1 MKAKQQMMER
11 IDCDDVG
18 EMKEYI
24 GCKIDR
30 KGRQLKITQPVLLQ
44 SFIDEF
50 DLPND
55 KSYPNTPAEPRSVLM
70 KGDKLSM
77 EEQCKYRSGVGK
89 LLYLMRWS
97 RPEIMN
103 SVRELSRFMQEASKA
118 HLTAMYRVMKY
129 CVGTPKRGLM
139 IKPTE
144 FWDGDKKFEFIISGR
159 SDSDFAKDVI
169 SRKSVSGCSTFLC
182 GAPVCTRSKMQDCV
196 TLSVTEAELVA
207 ATQCAQ
213 DMLFVMR
220 VLESMDLKVRKPMIL
235 EVDNKGAKDL
245 AHNWTIG
252 GRTRHVDVKYHF
264 LRELKENGIIL
275 VKWISQEENS
285 SDLFTKNLA
294 TTLFKKHAK
303 VYCSDEDIVSQS
315 FQGEGVIGASIA
327 YGANDVSEADHM
339 PDGIDHMPDRID
351 HMPDR
356 IDHMPDGIDHM
367 PGGIDH
373 MPDGIDHMPDGMDHM
388 PGGID
393 YMPDRIDHMPNGI
406 DYMLSGIEL

>member
-1 MKAKQQMMER
+1 MEAKQQMIER

-30 KGRQLKITQPVLLQ
+30 KGGQLKLTQPVLLQ

-55 KSYPNTPAEPRSVLM
+55 KSYPSTPAEQGSVLM

-77 EEQCKYRSGVGK
+77 SEQRKYRSGVGK

-139 IKPTE
+139 IEPTE
-144 FWDGDKKFEFIISGR
+144 FWDGDKKFEFTISGR
-159 SDSDFAKDVI
+159 SDSDFAKDII
-169 SRKSVSGCSTFLC
+169 SRRSVSGCSTFLC
-182 GAPVCTRSKMQDCV
+182 GAPVSIRSKMQDCV

-220 VLESMDLKVRKPMIL
+220 VLESMDLKVKKPMIR

-245 AHNWTIG
+245 AHNWSIG
-252 GRTRHVDVKYHF
+252 GRTHHVDVKYHF
-264 LRELKENGIIL
+264 FRELKENGIIL
-275 VKWISQEENS
+275 VK
-285 SDLFTKNLA
+285 
-294 TTLFKKHAK
+294 
-303 VYCSDEDIVSQS
+303 
-315 FQGEGVIGASIA
+315 
-327 YGANDVSEADHM
+327 
-339 PDGIDHMPDRID
+339 
-351 HMPDR
+351 
-356 IDHMPDGIDHM
+356 
-367 PGGIDH
+367 
-373 MPDGIDHMPDGMDHM
+373 
-388 PGGID
+388 
-393 YMPDRIDHMPNGI
+393 
-406 DYMLSGIEL
+406 